1 VLMPT
6 NKPKYPTEK
15 ELKDQGYSVAEIQAI
30 MEVSDKERREEESRA
45 PTTRTEI
52 GKKKGGSVKSKSASR
67 RGDGCVTKGRT
78 RGKMV

>member
-1 VLMPT
+1 MPT

-30 MEVSDKERREEESRA
+30 MEVSDKERRGEESIA

-52 GKKKGGSVKSKSASR
+52 GKKKGGSVKSKSVSS
-67 RGDGCVTKGRT
+67 RGDGIAQRGRT
-78 RGKMV
+78 RG